1 MTDVLS
7 LIPAAAM
14 RKTNTGK
21 FEPKLDFAERCAIL
35 AAYSNGVRRDVLATA
50 FGVDRR
56 TIGHIVNPTSVHYRD
71 VRRKLKDDGPEN
83 FTNMFLTEELALKI
97 GAAVKEEAKIEAD
110 PNAPNKKANKAQGLH
125 TVKPSQCAY
134 SHRIEIQWREAMPLN
149 DGPPDN
155 ERGWYYRDLDS
166 KEPNMW
172 WHNGDDS
179 RRTSVLALSY
189 AEANLMDD

>member
-1 MTDVLS
+1 MDVLS

-14 RKTNTGK
+14 RKANSGK

-71 VRRKLKDDGPEN
+71 VRKRLHDDGPQN

-110 PNAPNKKANKAQGLH
+110 PNAPDKKKNKQAGLH
-125 TVKPSQCAY
+125 TVKPAQCAY
-134 SHRIEIQWREAMPLN
+134 SHRLEIAWHDEKGA
-149 DGPPDN
+149 GP
-155 ERGWYYRDLDS
+155 GWYYRDLDGS
-166 KEPNMW
+166 DSLGW
-172 WHNGDDS
+172 YHNGLDS
-179 RRTSVLALSY
+179 LRTSALALSY